1 MSTPFVQF
9 NSACIRWPPC
19 APQGCALVRV
29 ILEVWLWTP
38 VLGPGRDL
46 IPFPP
51 CAPGPI
57 LSLPFAARALS

>member
-38 VLGPGRDL
+38 ALGPGRDL
-46 IPFPP
+46 IPFLPVP
-51 CAPGPI
+51 QT
-57 LSLPFAARALS
+57 LSYHYPSQPAL